1 MFVRKSVICPSPES
15 HFKKLFSFTLYQRMK
30 IKIAGR
36 YHTVKVIN
44 SLQIQTVGKGKG
56 KGDSYDTYTLQSS
69 FGQYLQ
75 RIIFSKT
82 EDPPIL
88 CFRNYRSRNLTMNEG
103 Q

>member
-1 MFVRKSVICPSPES
+1 
-15 HFKKLFSFTLYQRMK
+15 MK

-69 FGQYLQ
+69 FGNNFQ
-75 RIIFSKT
+75 
-82 EDPPIL
+82 
-88 CFRNYRSRNLTMNEG
+88 
-103 Q
+103 